1 MEEVRIMKSQYAA
14 GRTEKAQATKDARS
28 RLSMVKDCLI
38 LRSSRMERATD
49 CSMFSPA
56 CSSQPETFPNL
67 AGHYPDVINNKLGNE
82 VTVLLQEAGSLM
94 ESVTA
99 CIVFSFFKKIYQL
112 QEKKKDTN
120 ATAHCDKCS

>member
-28 RLSMVKDCLI
+28 RLSMEKDCLI
-38 LRSSRMERATD
+38 LRSSRKERATD

-56 CSSQPETFPNL
+56 CSSQLETFPNL
-67 AGHYPDVINNKLGNE
+67 AGHYPDVINDKLGNE
-82 VTVLLQEAGSLM
+82 VTLLQEAGSLM

-99 CIVFSFFKKIYQL
+99 FIVFSFLKKIYQL
-112 QEKKKDTN
+112 QEKKKKR
-120 ATAHCDKCS
+120 HKCYCTL